1 MLQAKELKR
10 HYAASKILKCESSS
24 RSMNGNII
32 EQVIAYVVVFHVV
45 VSKATVADACM
56 RAGVAGAAT

>member
-1 MLQAKELKR
+1 LLQAKELKR

-45 VSKATVADACM
+45 VSKGE
-56 RAGVAGAAT
+56 RG